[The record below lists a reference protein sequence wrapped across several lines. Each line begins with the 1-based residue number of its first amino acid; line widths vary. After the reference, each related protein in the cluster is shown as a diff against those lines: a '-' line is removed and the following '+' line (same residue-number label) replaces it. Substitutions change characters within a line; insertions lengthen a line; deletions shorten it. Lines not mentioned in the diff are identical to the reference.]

1 MKKKILAI
9 ALAVALLA
17 IVVSGSL
24 AYFTA
29 QDKVT
34 NTFTVGSVK
43 IEIYENEEA
52 TEEDVIEFGKLVPVV
67 NTADPADD
75 ESYLEK
81 VVDVKNIGNNDA
93 YIRTHIAIPTALV
106 GYLHLDLTETGW
118 VRQADSAATVD
129 GIAYTVYTWD
139 HTAAVTP
146 DSFTNELLQGVY
158 LGADVDLEE
167 NAEGN
172 LVFILRDSTGK
183 KSPTPALLPTPRLPT
198 ATPPLRLTCWWHP
211 RPSRPMASAM
221 LPPPWTA
228 ALPLTPGPTDSDFT
242 IVDGRAVYDFEIK
255 ISKKGGENK

>member
-183 KSPTPALLPTPRLPT
+183 KIADSGFVAHTKT
-198 ATPPLRLTCWWHP
+198 ANGYTSATVNVLVA
-211 RPSRPMASAM
+211 SQAIQADGFSDAASA
-221 LPPPWTA
+221 LDCGFTANPWA
-228 ALPLTPGPTDSDFT
+228 
-242 IVDGRAVYDFEIK
+242 
-255 ISKKGGENK
+255 N

>member
-67 NTADPADD
+67 NTADPAAD

-129 GIAYTVYTWD
+129 GVAYTVYTWD
-139 HTAAVTP
+139 HTAAVTS

-172 LVFILRDSTGK
+172 LVFILRDSAGK
-183 KSPTPALLPTPRLPT
+183 KIADSGFVAHTKT
-198 ATPPLRLTCWWHP
+198 ANGYTSATVNVLV
-211 RPSRPMASAM
+211 ASQAIQSAGFTGA
-221 LPPPWTA
+221 TA
-228 ALPLTPGPTDSDFT
+228 ALNSGFAANPW
-242 IVDGRAVYDFEIK
+242 A
-255 ISKKGGENK
+255 

>member
-1 MKKKILAI
+1 MKKKILTL
-9 ALAVALLA
+9 ALVVAVIA

-93 YIRTHIAIPTALV
+93 YIRTHMSSPTALV

-183 KSPTPALLPTPRLPT
+183 KIADSGFVAHTKT
-198 ATPPLRLTCWWHP
+198 ANGYTSATVNVLV
-211 RPSRPMASAM
+211 ASQAIQSAGFTGA
-221 LPPPWTA
+221 TA
-228 ALPLTPGPTDSDFT
+228 ALNSGFAANPW
-242 IVDGRAVYDFEIK
+242 A
-255 ISKKGGENK
+255 

>member
-52 TEEDVIEFGKLVPVV
+52 TEEDVIEFGKLVPIVK
-67 NTADPADD
+67 TDDPAAD
-75 ESYLEK
+75 ESYLKK

-129 GIAYTVYTWD
+129 GVAYTVYTWD

-183 KSPTPALLPTPRLPT
+183 KIADSGFVAHTKT
-198 ATPPLRLTCWWHP
+198 ANGYTSATVNVLV
-211 RPSRPMASAM
+211 ASQAIQSAGFTGA
-221 LPPPWTA
+221 TA
-228 ALPLTPGPTDSDFT
+228 ALNSGFAANPW
-242 IVDGRAVYDFEIK
+242 A
-255 ISKKGGENK
+255 